1 MMNDLSI
8 FFKETYQEFLRVI
21 WPNSREFF
29 VNLTG
34 TFFLV
39 FLFAIYFGLSDT
51 FISLCLTKLL
61 LFFV

>member
-1 MMNDLSI
+1 MINDLSV
-8 FFKETYQEFLRVI
+8 FFKETYQELLKII

-29 VNLTG
+29 INSTG

-39 FLFAIYFGLSDT
+39 FLFAMYFGLIDIL
-51 FISLCLTKLL
+51 ISLCLTKLL